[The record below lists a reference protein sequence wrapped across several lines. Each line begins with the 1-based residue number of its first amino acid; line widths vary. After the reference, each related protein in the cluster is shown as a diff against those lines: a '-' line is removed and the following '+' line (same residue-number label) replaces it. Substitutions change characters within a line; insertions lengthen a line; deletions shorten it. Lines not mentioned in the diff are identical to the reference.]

1 MSGLRLRAIDYV
13 QYRRLF
19 ISEAHTVKDA
29 RRLFH
34 KHHQLAHLAVVS
46 SEGRYVAFLSRRSL
60 RNNPPDRPIKEI
72 ADYTFSPLSAQ
83 ATIYEAIW
91 KMEQDRVLEMPVVSS
106 DGIYMGLLTP
116 RGIIRWWAQ
125 FGAVHEPGSVLVI
138 DSDLHSY
145 SLTEIA
151 QCLESDGIRILWV
164 SLLSHSSDVRR
175 VFVILKVNSIYLSR
189 SIALLERKGYRVV
202 AVYGDAAMELQAQ
215 EQLRAL
221 LRYLD
226 I

>member
-1 MSGLRLRAIDYV
+1 MSGLKLRAGDYA
-13 QYRRLF
+13 QHKRLF
-19 ISEAHTVKDA
+19 LYETHTVKDA
-29 RRLFH
+29 LRLFR

-46 SEGRYVAFLSRRSL
+46 SEGRYLALLSRYSL
-60 RNNPPDRPIKEI
+60 QNNPPDRPIKEI
-72 ADYTFSPLSAQ
+72 ADYTFLPLPAQ

-91 KMEQDRVLEMPVVSS
+91 KMEQDKVLEMPVVSS
-106 DGIYMGLLTP
+106 EGVYMGLLTP
-116 RGIIRWWAQ
+116 RGIIRWLAQ
-125 FGAVHEPGSVLVI
+125 FGAVHEPGSILVI
-138 DSDLHSY
+138 DSDLHNY

-151 QCLESDGIRILWV
+151 QCLESDGIRVLWM
-164 SLLSHSSDVRR
+164 SLLSHSSDIRR
-175 VFVILKVNSIYLSR
+175 IFVVLKVNTIYLSR
-189 SIALLERKGYRVV
+189 SVALLERKGYRVI